1 MRITATPCGWF
12 RDVAIFLEV
21 NGNVN
26 RRGAN
31 YMIKK
36 LGESSLLH

>member
-21 NGNVN
+21 NRNVN
-26 RRGAN
+26 CREAN